1 MNRYKILIEGST
13 TSYFFNELLKLNI
26 NIYYIDK
33 KYKKITLIIDKKD
46 YKKLLSIKTSCKI
59 KILNKYGFIK
69 YKMLVE
75 TYNYITIF
83 FITSILILFYISNLI
98 LNIKVYGNNKYAN
111 KYLYSHFNKYKY
123 KIIDNKEN
131 LKNKILKDNKNLS
144 YLEIKKN
151 GTLLK
156 VFYKY
161 SKKYKTNKSKTLHDV
176 VALKDAIVLKIE
188 SEEGEVQ
195 AKKYDYVKKGD
206 ILISGIIKNKDEEV
220 KRVNAKGKVIG
231 EVWYKVK
238 ISVPKNYSSKRYISL
253 NKRRIFINFLNKKY
267 YNFKEVSSF
276 NTNKIITNTLFPIY
290 IGIGDLHKI
299 KYVNK
304 NYKIKEIDKKK
315 DEIIENKF
323 KKDNIIDK
331 KVLKKYDYDSK
342 IVYVVFIRI
351 KEDITSYKE
360 IK

>member
-131 LKNKILKDNKNLS
+131 LKNEILKDNKNLS
-144 YLEIKKN
+144 
-151 GTLLK
+151 
-156 VFYKY
+156 
-161 SKKYKTNKSKTLHDV
+161 
-176 VALKDAIVLKIE
+176 
-188 SEEGEVQ
+188 
-195 AKKYDYVKKGD
+195 
-206 ILISGIIKNKDEEV
+206 
-220 KRVNAKGKVIG
+220 
-231 EVWYKVK
+231 
-238 ISVPKNYSSKRYISL
+238 
-253 NKRRIFINFLNKKY
+253 
-267 YNFKEVSSF
+267 
-276 NTNKIITNTLFPIY
+276 
-290 IGIGDLHKI
+290 
-299 KYVNK
+299 
-304 NYKIKEIDKKK
+304 
-315 DEIIENKF
+315 
-323 KKDNIIDK
+323 
-331 KVLKKYDYDSK
+331 
-342 IVYVVFIRI
+342 
-351 KEDITSYKE
+351 
-360 IK
+360 